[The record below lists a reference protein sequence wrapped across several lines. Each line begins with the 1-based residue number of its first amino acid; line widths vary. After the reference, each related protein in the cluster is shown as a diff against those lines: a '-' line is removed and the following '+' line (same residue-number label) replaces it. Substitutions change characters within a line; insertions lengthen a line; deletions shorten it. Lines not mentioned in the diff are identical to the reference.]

1 MVNSEG
7 VIIRELFKT
16 PPTFGLRVSVLA
28 IIALLCVFLDHSGA
42 RFHAYRQQAEIV
54 VHPMRLLVD
63 KPIEWVYQATQD
75 LTLQRDLIREND
87 QLRIKEIILQSQ
99 VQQLL
104 ELQRENNQLKA
115 LLSSSS
121 GVTGRVKVAN
131 ILAISMDPNLHQ
143 LILNKGHHDQVYSGQ
158 PVFDA
163 FGVMGQVV
171 DATRD
176 TSKVL
181 LITDPRTAIP
191 VKDYRTGMRAI
202 VEGSGDGQ
210 SLRLLNVSTL
220 ADVKTGD
227 VFVTSGYG
235 RHFPQGYPV
244 GVVTQVQH
252 HVGQQFLPVALLP
265 SAHLDQTQRVLLVW
279 PSQLKLRNQVKQLL
293 EKSLPQIKAKS
304 S

>member
-28 IIALLCVFLDHSGA
+28 VAALFCIFLDHSSA

-54 VHPMRLLVD
+54 VHPMRLFVD
-63 KPIEWVYQATQD
+63 KPIEWVHQATQG

-104 ELQRENNQLKA
+104 ELQRENKQLKA

-202 VEGSGDGQ
+202 VEGSGDGH

-227 VFVTSGYG
+227 VFVTSGLWPPLSARLSCG
-235 RHFPQGYPV
+235 CGHPSSASCRTTIFTRGLATLCPFRSNTAR
-244 GVVTQVQH
+244 VT
-252 HVGQQFLPVALLP
+252 GMAE
-265 SAHLDQTQRVLLVW
+265 SIKITQSSKTIIRK
-279 PSQLKLRNQVKQLL
+279 KLT
-293 EKSLPQIKAKS
+293 PD
-304 S
+304 